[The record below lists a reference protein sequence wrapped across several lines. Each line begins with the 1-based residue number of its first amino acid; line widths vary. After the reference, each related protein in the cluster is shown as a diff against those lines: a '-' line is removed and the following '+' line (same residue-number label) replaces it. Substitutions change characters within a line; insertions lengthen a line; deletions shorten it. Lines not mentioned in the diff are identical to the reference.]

1 MANGGIGTTTGMIAG
16 NLITTTPSRF
26 STIRPE
32 LLPTMQVLQSIDTEA
47 LINARMQKLKQ
58 IWLQHDPPN
67 AANYDVENLE
77 FDPIRINQEL
87 NAYFELLV
95 RDRVNQAARAV
106 TLAFSVG
113 SDLDA
118 IASRYPGGVPRK
130 TANVPSLPGVPAQV
144 QSDPNLL
151 WTGAG
156 TQEPDPLY
164 KQRVWLSPNILSLSG
179 PGQAVYESYVYWA
192 LSAPM
197 PPGELPIK
205 HATQYTKPYTGNV
218 YLPILPYQP
227 LNTSW
232 VQNRLNLNQ
241 WKLLPG
247 AVVYPTDAQVSA
259 VYEYIVAPYMGRM
272 GLTDV
277 LSVLKPKVVNTT
289 IDADIYLFPA
299 VDSAT
304 MMDEIMTAI
313 GNMIVALNWLG
324 ADLTLL
330 ALEGAMAQAGVYNT
344 VIRSPAADV
353 VVGLDSVVNIQSA
366 TLTYKGVSE

>member
-1 MANGGIGTTTGMIAG
+1 MSNGSGIGTTAGLPVG
-16 NLITTTPSRF
+16 NLVTTTPSRF
-26 STIRPE
+26 SVIRPD

-47 LINARMQKLKQ
+47 LITQRMVKLQQ
-58 IWLQHDPPN
+58 IWMQHDPPN
-67 AANYDVENLE
+67 AANYDVGNLE

-95 RDRVNQAARAV
+95 RDRVNQAARAI
-106 TLAFSVG
+106 TLAFAVG

-118 IASRYPGGVPRK
+118 IASRYPGGGVPRK
-130 TANVPSLPGVPAQV
+130 MANAT
-144 QSDPNLL
+144 DPNLL
-151 WTGAG
+151 WTGVG
-156 TQEPDPLY
+156 TQEPDALY
-164 KQRVWLSPNILSLSG
+164 KQRVWLAPNILSLSG

-192 LSAPM
+192 MTAPM

-227 LNTSW
+227 LSTDW
-232 VQNRLNLNQ
+232 VQNPLNLNQ
-241 WKLLPG
+241 WKLTPG
-247 AVVYPTDAQVSA
+247 AVLIPTDAQVRA
-259 VYEYIVAPYMGRM
+259 VYGYIVAPYMGRM

-299 VDSAT
+299 VDPDT
-304 MMDEIMTAI
+304 LMGEIRQAI
-313 GNMIVALNWLG
+313 GALVGALNWLG

-344 VIRSPAADV
+344 VIRSPKTDV
-353 VVGLDSVVNIQSA
+353 IAGLDTVVNIQSV
-366 TLTYKGVSE
+366 TLTYKGVGE

>member
-1 MANGGIGTTTGMIAG
+1 MANGSGIGTTTGMITG
-16 NLITTTPSRF
+16 NLVTTTPSRF
-26 STIRPE
+26 SVIRPD

-47 LINARMQKLKQ
+47 LITNRMLKLQQ
-58 IWLQHDPPN
+58 IWMQHDPPN
-67 AANYDVENLE
+67 AANYDVGNLE

-95 RDRVNQAARAV
+95 RDRVNQATRAV

-118 IASRYPGGVPRK
+118 IASRYPAGGVPRK
-130 TANVPSLPGVPAQV
+130 TANAT
-144 QSDPNLL
+144 DPNLL
-151 WTGAG
+151 WTGTG
-156 TQEPDPLY
+156 TQEPDALY
-164 KQRVWLSPNILSLSG
+164 KQRIWLAPNILSLSG
-179 PGQAVYESYVYWA
+179 PGQAVYESYVFWA
-192 LSAPM
+192 MTAPM

-218 YLPILPYQP
+218 YVPILPYQP
-227 LNTSW
+227 LNTTW
-232 VQNRLNLNQ
+232 VQNPLNLNQ
-241 WKLLPG
+241 WKLSPT
-247 AVVYPTDAQVSA
+247 AVVYPTDAEVSA
-259 VYEYIVAPYMGRM
+259 VYEYIAAPYMGRM

-299 VDSAT
+299 VDPGSL
-304 MMDEIMTAI
+304 MGEIMQAI
-313 GNMIVALNWLG
+313 GNMVVALNWLG

-353 VVGLDSVVNIQSA
+353 IVGLDSVINIQSV
-366 TLTYKGVSE
+366 TLTYKGVGE

>member
-1 MANGGIGTTTGMIAG
+1 MSNGTAIPSGVGTTTGMISG

-32 LLPTMQVLQSIDTEA
+32 LLPTMQVLQSIDTET
-47 LINARMQKLKQ
+47 LITQRMLKLKQ

-67 AANYDVENLE
+67 AANYDVDNLE
-77 FDPIRINQEL
+77 FDPIRITQEL
-87 NAYFELLV
+87 SSYFELLV

-113 SDLDA
+113 ADLDA
-118 IASRYPGGVPRK
+118 IASRYPAGGVPRK
-130 TANVPSLPGVPAQV
+130 TANATDPA
-144 QSDPNLL
+144 LL

-156 TQEPDPLY
+156 TQEPDALY

-192 LSAPM
+192 LTAPM

-227 LNTSW
+227 LNTIWKQSPF
-232 VQNRLNLNQ
+232 NTNQ
-241 WKLLPG
+241 WSLSPA

-259 VYEYIVAPYMGRM
+259 VYGYIAAPYMGRM

-277 LSVLKPKVVNTT
+277 LSVLKPKVVNAT

-299 VDSAT
+299 VDVAT
-304 MMDEIMTAI
+304 LMNEIMAAI
-313 GNMIVALNWLG
+313 GNMVVALNWLG

-344 VIRSPAADV
+344 VIRAPAADV
-353 VVGLDSVVNIQSA
+353 IVGLDSVINIQSV
-366 TLTYKGVSE
+366 TLTYKGVGE